1 MLGQWHLIECVYC
14 QGAIGENPVWFG
26 GYPYHKECMER
37 RNEINREED
46 TDGSLHREGGES

>member
-26 GYPYHKECMER
+26 GYPYHKECLER